1 MPLAARG
8 RALAEFQSDPPT
20 TVFLLSIR
28 AGACGINLTQANEVF
43 LLEPCLNPALEAQAV
58 GRVHRMGQ
66 TRDVRVTRLVMAGS
80 VEERILEAQKA
91 IVGPALPRDPPS
103 VASATSAPA
112 TSAPATSAP
121 ATSAPAGAEG
131 VTSKAFAFATYS
143 SATGGGVNA
152 TPAAASAAAATTSSS
167 SSSSS
172 AVEDEVFGLKS
183 KRPVTVKH
191 QAGAVTDDRVS
202 FKQTEL
208 AILFS

>member
-1 MPLAARG
+1 
-8 RALAEFQSDPPT
+8 
-20 TVFLLSIR
+20 
-28 AGACGINLTQANEVF
+28 
-43 LLEPCLNPALEAQAV
+43 
-58 GRVHRMGQ
+58 
-66 TRDVRVTRLVMAGS
+66 MAGS

-103 VASATSAPA
+103 VASATSV
-112 TSAPATSAP
+112 
-121 ATSAPAGAEG
+121 PAGAEG
-131 VTSKAFAFATYS
+131 VTSNAFAFATYS
-143 SATGGGVNA
+143 SATGVGANA
-152 TPAAASAAAATTSSS
+152 APAAAIAAAATTSSS